1 MQDVCWW
8 SWSHRDSKVCCRDEI
23 QIGALG
29 LETKKPWYFLL
40 VLRVEIVV
48 HVLFFVRYRRSKILF
63 LGWDGCCQI
72 EEIESFKQFGRLWME
87 SYQSVPKNCWPV
99 NGFLISCYHWVWCF
113 CLAFLHRVIDI
124 FCLCRLAFSE
134 LYICSSVW
142 LKKNYE
148 LRIPDLLVVK
158 KFYVNFFYRN

>member
-1 MQDVCWW
+1 M
-8 SWSHRDSKVCCRDEI
+8 CCRDEI

-72 EEIESFKQFGRLWME
+72 EEIESFKQFGRL
-87 SYQSVPKNCWPV
+87 
-99 NGFLISCYHWVWCF
+99 
-113 CLAFLHRVIDI
+113 
-124 FCLCRLAFSE
+124 
-134 LYICSSVW
+134 
-142 LKKNYE
+142 
-148 LRIPDLLVVK
+148 
-158 KFYVNFFYRN
+158 